1 MNKKCIIH
9 NGKFSY
15 QLIVDDNMVVLFQSE
30 SAADYFEKHY
40 KDLGYIV
47 ERTGDGDSNYRSG

>member
-15 QLIVDDNMVVLFQSE
+15 QLIVDNMEILFQYG

-40 KDLGYIV
+40 KDLGYKV
-47 ERTGDGDSNYRSG
+47 ERTGDDDSNYRSC